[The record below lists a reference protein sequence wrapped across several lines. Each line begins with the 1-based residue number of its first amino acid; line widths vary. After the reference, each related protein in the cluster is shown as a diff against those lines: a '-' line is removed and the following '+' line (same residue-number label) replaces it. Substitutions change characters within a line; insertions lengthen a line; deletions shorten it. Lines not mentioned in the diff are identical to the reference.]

1 MNSEQINAFIA
12 DTWEQSVV
20 PSLIDYIKI
29 PCKSPSYDHDW
40 ESHGYMEQAVETL
53 VNWCKKQ
60 PVSGMKLEVI
70 RLPKR
75 TPLIFIEI
83 AGNSKETALLYGH
96 LDKQPEMSGW
106 AKDLGPWQPV
116 RKGDLLYGRGSA
128 DDGYA
133 IFSSLSAIM
142 SLQQAHTPHARCVIL
157 IEACEESGSYD
168 LPFYIEHLSERLG
181 SPSLVVCLDSG
192 AGNYEQLWSTTSL
205 RGVVTGNLTVSV
217 LSEGIHSGISGGV
230 VPSSFRILRQ
240 LLSRIEDEVTGK
252 MLLAELNTHIPQQ
265 RREQVNMAAQVLG
278 KALYEAV
285 PFLEGVE
292 PVTSD
297 LPELIL
303 NQTWRPTLSIT
314 GAGGL
319 PSLEVAGN
327 VLRPKTAVKLSIRI
341 PPNCSVDQAGRAVKK
356 VLEINPPYG
365 AKVSFELEPGGP
377 GWDAPELASWLA
389 QATEQASQT
398 YFKKPAVY
406 MGIGASIPFMGM
418 LGKKFPEAQFLITGV
433 LGPHSNAHGPNEFL
447 NIAYAKKVTACV
459 AHVIAKHYEH
469 V

>member
-1 MNSEQINAFIA
+1 
-12 DTWEQSVV
+12 
-20 PSLIDYIKI
+20 
-29 PCKSPSYDHDW
+29 
-40 ESHGYMEQAVETL
+40 MEQAVATL
-53 VNWCKKQ
+53 VNWCNSQ
-60 PVSGMKLEVI
+60 PISGMKIDII

-83 AGNSKETALLYGH
+83 SGTLQETVLLYGH

-106 AKDLGPWQPV
+106 AEDLGPWQPV

-142 SLQQAHTPHARCVIL
+142 SLQQAHIPHARCVIV

-168 LPFYIEHLSERLG
+168 LPFYIEHLKERVG
-181 SPSLVVCLDSG
+181 CPSLVVCLDSG

-205 RGVVTGNLTVSV
+205 RGVITGNLTVSV

-252 MLLAELNTHIPQQ
+252 ILLSELNTHIPQH
-265 RREQVNMAAQVLG
+265 RREQMKMAAQVLG
-278 KALYEAV
+278 KTIYETL
-285 PFLEGVE
+285 PFLDGVE
-292 PVTSD
+292 PITSD
-297 LPELIL
+297 LTELIL
-303 NQTWRPTLSIT
+303 NQTWRPALSMT
-314 GAGGL
+314 GAEGF
-319 PSLEVAGN
+319 PNLELAGN
-327 VLRPKTAVKLSIRI
+327 VLRPKTACKLSIRI
-341 PPNCSVDQAGRAVKK
+341 PPNCSAEEAGQAVKK
-356 VLEINPPYG
+356 ALEINPPYG
-365 AKVSFELEPGGP
+365 AKVSFELEPVGP
-377 GWDAPELASWLA
+377 GWDAPELAPWLE

-447 NIAYAKKVTACV
+447 HIAYAKKVTACI
-459 AHVIAKHYEH
+459 AHVVAKHYDYFSH
-469 V
+469 KNGG